1 MKKKIFKILA
11 KINKLMLPSYTK
23 KGLDITKATKI
34 QLMIIGWKAYI
45 TMNSLD

>member
-23 KGLDITKATKI
+23 KDLDITKATKI

>member
-11 KINKLMLPSYTK
+11 IINKLMLPSYTK

-34 QLMIIGWKAYI
+34 QLIIIGWKAYI